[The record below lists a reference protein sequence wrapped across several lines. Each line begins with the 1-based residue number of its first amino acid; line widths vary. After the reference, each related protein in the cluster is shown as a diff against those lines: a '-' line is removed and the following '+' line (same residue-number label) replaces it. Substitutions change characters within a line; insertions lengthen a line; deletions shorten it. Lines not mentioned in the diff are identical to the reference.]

1 MIRQAAANL
10 LWPDEDPVGR
20 RFTTDEAADRMTVVG
35 VVENVLQNDYH
46 QTPEPVFYLPL
57 VGPSPDS
64 WRMSSPAYVVK
75 TARADLIAPKVR
87 SLVRE
92 VASEAP
98 MYRVYTRAG
107 LAERSTVELSF
118 TMLTLGMSSLALILS
133 AVGL

>member
-1 MIRQAAANL
+1 
-10 LWPDEDPVGR
+10 
-20 RFTTDEAADRMTVVG
+20 
-35 VVENVLQNDYH
+35 
-46 QTPEPVFYLPL
+46 
-57 VGPSPDS
+57 
-64 WRMSSPAYVVK
+64 MSSPAYVVK